1 MKWNHCPESNGITV
15 RIALEYAVTHPYHPS
30 HGRQFELVNYT
41 LCWGEARVYF
51 YDDRNRLCSMPA
63 AWTSVKSID
72 PFVKVSAGRS
82 PFRLADLLEL
92 SRIIREVKICNAK
105 NVHM

>member
-1 MKWNHCPESNGITV
+1 M
-15 RIALEYAVTHPYHPS
+15 
-30 HGRQFELVNYT
+30 VNYT

-51 YDDRNRLCSMPA
+51 YNDRNRLCSMPA
-63 AWTSVKSID
+63 AWTSVESID

-105 NVHM
+105 NVRV

>member
-1 MKWNHCPESNGITV
+1 M
-15 RIALEYAVTHPYHPS
+15 VTHPFHPF
-30 HGRQFELVNYT
+30 HGRQLELVNYT

-63 AWTSVKSID
+63 AWTSVGPID

-82 PFRLADLLEL
+82 PFRVTDLLEL
-92 SRIIREVKICNAK
+92 SRMIHEIKMCNSK
-105 NVHM
+105 NVQM